1 MYGAQV
7 SKAEFEN
14 FALKNFGKELVCLK
28 LFSVRVKCQLGNGLG
43 TECQMVNPAVI
54 RFIGK
59 YLVHYGH
66 FGSSGTMLLKSEIK
80 NEIE

>member
-28 LFSVRVKCQLGNGLG
+28 LFSVRVKSQLGNGGNG
-43 TECQMVNPAVI
+43 TECRMVNPASI
-54 RFIGK
+54 RFTGK
-59 YLVHYGH
+59 YLVWVFWIIGYCYLVVEHM
-66 FGSSGTMLLKSEIK
+66 STS
-80 NEIE
+80 